1 MLMTE
6 VQSVCETSADFNKW
20 MLLSTR
26 GDFVEYSFQKLISG
40 DFVSLDVHV

>member
-1 MLMTE
+1 MLTID

-26 GDFVEYSFQKLISG
+26 EDFIEYSFQKLISG
-40 DFVSLDVHV
+40 DFVSLDVYV